1 MIRSWTQTPVGPF
14 PFAALLLGLALV
26 ATCPAATPV
35 IATFTPTSGR
45 AGTHVT
51 INGTGFSDSVK
62 VEFGDQRVAAF
73 VRVSAN
79 QLAAVV
85 PEDGLSGPVRVTSAG
100 GQVGTSAGTF
110 YVGPRLDD
118 FMPRRGSS
126 STTLTI
132 NGANFIDGVGTT
144 LVYFGATPSPLVTV
158 TATSQ
163 LQARVPAGIVNAIVS
178 VSTFVGSATSVV
190 EFVATTLPVIEGFT
204 PENGLPGQNVP
215 VVINGANLLSAT
227 SVKFNGVASPFTPT
241 ADTQLATTI
250 PATARTGRITVTS
263 AAGTG
268 TSQVDF
274 VVGPTIDNSPPF
286 FPPFNPMAGKPGDFI
301 VIYGN
306 DFTGLTNVSF
316 NGELVGPPPN
326 FVQTGQNQV
335 QAKVPTGAK
344 TGKVKVLTTNGE
356 GISAVDFTVG
366 PLVESLSKTNGPVN
380 SDVTVFGAGFVNNAT
395 QVKFGTISSTP
406 HSYPANNQFIVKVP
420 AGASN
425 APISV
430 STTLGTNVTPYKFL
444 VTTAIPLIEDFNP
457 KTGPQGTQMQI
468 RGAKF
473 TGATQVT
480 IGGVPVIAPEITADT
495 LILATVPPGVLTG
508 PVRVTNPSGTGVSLQ
523 AYQAPPWISS
533 VNPLSGKVGDFIT
546 LQGTNFA
553 GTSAVYFG
561 PAPGVIGVV
570 TANSLAVQVPLAGRS
585 GPLTL
590 IAPGGSFV
598 TTNQF
603 TVLPKLLDFQPRVG
617 PVGSSVTITG
627 TSFYNVTNV
636 SFNGVSATPYTVVSP
651 QEIQTTVPVGA
662 TTGLI
667 RVGTFDG
674 ESFSAIAFTV
684 TQPGDLRVTETLS
697 TNLALPGQQV
707 IYTTSITNLGP
718 TIQSGV
724 RLTNSFQS
732 GLTLHSAVPSQGACG
747 IVGSVV
753 SCALGIITNNRSATV
768 TITVSSPVSGVFTNQ
783 VSVRSIEGDP
793 TPSNN
798 TAQNTLVV
806 ASLEQRTL
814 NVELLSAPKRVVV
827 SWPISFVPFKLQTA
841 PDFPP
846 AGAIW
851 TTITPLPQPFNGTN
865 RFTNSAP
872 IANGGYYR
880 LRYP

>member
-1 MIRSWTQTPVGPF
+1 MIRSRTQTPVGLF

-35 IATFTPTSGR
+35 ITTFTPTAGR

-51 INGTGFSDSVK
+51 INGTDFSDSVK

-85 PEDGLSGPVRVTSAG
+85 PEDGLSGPIRVTSAG

-126 STTLTI
+126 STTITI
-132 NGANFIDGVGTT
+132 NGANFISGVGTT
-144 LVYFGATPSPLVTV
+144 LVYFGSTPSPLVTV

-163 LQARVPAGIVNAIVS
+163 LQARVPAGITSAIVS

-190 EFVATTLPVIEGFT
+190 EFVVTTLPVIEDFT
-204 PENGLPGQNVP
+204 PENGLPGQSVP

-250 PATARTGRITVTS
+250 PATARTGRLTVTS

-316 NGELVGPPPN
+316 NGVLVGPPPN

-335 QAKVPTGAK
+335 QAKVPAGAK

-366 PLVESLSKTNGPVN
+366 PLVESLSKTNGPVG
-380 SDVTVFGAGFVNNAT
+380 SQVVVYGAGFVQGGT
-395 QVKFGTISSTP
+395 SVKFGTIAAAAPVFT
-406 HSYPANNQFIVKVP
+406 ADTQFTVTVP

-430 STTLGTNVTPYKFL
+430 ATSLSTNVTPYKFL
-444 VTTAIPLIEDFNP
+444 VTTTIPLIEDFTP

-480 IGGVPVIAPEITADT
+480 IGGVAVIAPEITADT

-508 PVRVTNPSGTGVSLQ
+508 PVRVTNPSGTGVSPQ
-523 AYQAPPWISS
+523 SYQAPPWISS
-533 VNPLSGKVGDFIT
+533 VTPLSGKVGDFVN

-553 GTSAVYFG
+553 GTLAVYFG
-561 PAPGVIGVV
+561 PAPGVLGTV
-570 TANSLAVQVPLAGRS
+570 TANSVLLQVPLAGRS

-598 TTNQF
+598 TTNLF

-617 PVGSSVTITG
+617 PIGASVTITG

-636 SFNGVSATPYTVVSP
+636 SFNGVNATYTITSP
-651 QEIQTTVPVGA
+651 QEILTTVPVGA

-684 TQPGDLRVTETLS
+684 TQPGDLRVTELQS

-707 IYTTSITNLGP
+707 IYTTTITNLGP

-747 IVGSVV
+747 IAGSVV

-798 TAQNTLVV
+798 TVQNTLVV

-827 SWPISFVPFKLQTA
+827 SWPVSFVPFKLQTA

-846 AGAIW
+846 AGAAW
-851 TTITPLPQPFNGTN
+851 TTITPLPQSVNGTN

-872 IANGGYYR
+872 NANGGYYR